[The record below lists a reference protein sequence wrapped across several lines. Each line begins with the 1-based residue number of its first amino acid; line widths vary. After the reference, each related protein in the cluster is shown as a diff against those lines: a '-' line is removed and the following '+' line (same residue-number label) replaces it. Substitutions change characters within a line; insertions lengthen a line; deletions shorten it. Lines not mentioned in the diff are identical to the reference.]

1 MGKRSAI
8 HMEPRHL
15 ERICSSR
22 QHVRVTPENLLKH
35 GINFFRQSE
44 FDGSLIQLLNS
55 VTSDETGKRC
65 PRQNIEKGV
74 HCLMHGSPSVLRT
87 TLLLP
92 SRFEK

>member
-1 MGKRSAI
+1 MAKRAAI
-8 HMEPRHL
+8 HLEPRHL
-15 ERICSSR
+15 ERICCSR

-55 VTSDETGKRC
+55 VTADETGKRC

-74 HCLMHGSPSVLRT
+74 HCLMHGPPSVLRT